1 MFFALYYF
9 VYFKAQDLIQNLL
22 MNAAVYGEKVKGSA
36 YPVYLFG
43 KIGEG
48 DLLAMLLYTA
58 VIAVLCALTFVVL
71 SRSFI
76 KDCDF
81 ERQCEKGCL
90 QREKRKEKNAFYGN
104 FAEGVWAVFIESEL
118 YAQLRAWCDCTS
130 NCWCCHAF

>member
-1 MFFALYYF
+1 MRLFTE
-9 VYFKAQDLIQNLL
+9 K
-22 MNAAVYGEKVKGSA
+22 KVKGSA

-76 KDCDF
+76 KIATSSGSVKKVVYK
-81 ERQCEKGCL
+81 EKK
-90 QREKRKEKNAFYGN
+90 EKRKTPFMAILQKEFGR
-104 FAEGVWAVFIESEL
+104 FLSSPEL
-118 YAQLRAWCDCTS
+118 YAQLRAWCDCIS